1 MHRCW
6 SHLTRISQILPI
18 TLKHSVLHS
27 TMSWMGPGSNKSLP
41 THLPVKHVC
50 SECGCIRNES
60 FPGNYSLNQ
69 HLVLGRVRHWCLP
82 ELGHTALPGS
92 GFKRQSWNY
101 PCNYKMELK
110 MMPKNRGSL
119 APAKPLPH
127 NAVTRDSR
135 TLPAQAVP
143 EHTWRW
149 HNLAHSVHPTGTN
162 PAAPPLPEPWLP
174 PHKTQCMW
182 NAALHLLRHRQAPEN
197 SDTSQWPKGILSR
210 NNSSFIG
217 KCYDVRQVFL
227 KIIWFLAILFYWLHV
242 LHQHSGKNTAVTP
255 SKIYL
260 PFSSLWSP
268 KYHT

>member
-50 SECGCIRNES
+50 SECGCIRDES

-101 PCNYKMELK
+101 PCNYEMELK

-162 PAAPPLPEPWLP
+162 PAELLHSQSPGYLHTKLSACEMLLFTSWDTDKLQ
-174 PHKTQCMW
+174 KTVILHSDPKEFLVEIIPVLLGNVMMW
-182 NAALHLLRHRQAPEN
+182 GR
-197 SDTSQWPKGILSR
+197 
-210 NNSSFIG
+210 
-217 KCYDVRQVFL
+217 
-227 KIIWFLAILFYWLHV
+227 
-242 LHQHSGKNTAVTP
+242 
-255 SKIYL
+255 
-260 PFSSLWSP
+260 FS
-268 KYHT
+268 